1 MTTDSAPQ
9 SASLETARLLI
20 RPLLESDLAAVF
32 ACYDHPEVGRY
43 CAPVRWPD
51 MDHALNWFNRRA
63 GDSAAGVIKQYVIVL
78 KESGNII
85 GTCVLFRIDTI
96 HGGAEI
102 GYALGRDFWGAG
114 YAAEAITA
122 LIDHAFNAI
131 HLHRLN
137 AVVDPRNLASAKV
150 LLKFGFQHEG
160 TLRESYLDAGEYTD
174 SALYGL
180 LVNEWQNSPV
190 GADHTPS

>member
-1 MTTDSAPQ
+1 MTTESPTQTAH
-9 SASLETARLLI
+9 LETARLLI

-32 ACYDHPEVGRY
+32 ACYDHPDVGRY

-51 MDHALNWFNRRA
+51 MDHALTWFNRRA
-63 GDSAAGVIKQYVIVL
+63 GDIAAGVTKQFVIVL
-78 KESGNII
+78 KETGNII
-85 GTCVLFRIDTI
+85 GTCVLFRIDTT

-122 LIDHAFNAI
+122 LINHAFEVLR
-131 HLHRLN
+131 LHRLN

-150 LLKFGFQHEG
+150 LLKVGFQHEG
-160 TLRESYLDAGEYTD
+160 TLRQSYLDAGEYTD

-180 LVNEWQNSPV
+180 LVSEWQNSPV
-190 GADHTPS
+190 GAGDTPS